1 MAVFQPVWEAVL
13 SFSSGLLLL
22 LLMSVVNPA
31 DAKERVLR
39 TGKPEEAGMSA
50 VRLDQAGRILEQET
64 KDGKCWRPRFWS
76 RGTALSSCIGVRESN
91 RRKPPARRRGPIPS
105 ICVASI
111 TKPVTA
117 SALMLLVERGMVG
130 LSDPVQKYLP
140 EFQGPERDKVRVQ
153 DLLSHVSGLPD
164 MLPEN
169 LELRKAHAPLSEFVR
184 RSLTTPLL
192 FAPRTSFSYQSMGIL
207 LAAEIVERLTKTP
220 LREFLK
226 REFFDPLGMNNT
238 MLGLGGRT
246 IEQTAWCQGSP
257 SYETSPS
264 DAERF
269 GANSRYWR
277 DMGHPWGGMHS
288 TVNDLAVFLQMF
300 LNGGIYAGKRVLAP
314 ATVEAMISDQNPKL
328 GTPWGLGWAMKRSHV
343 WNYFGDLSSNRT
355 FGHVGATG
363 TVAWADPERDLLCV
377 ILTTRPAS
385 QDNGSLLNRV
395 SNVVQSAIE
404 TQP

>member
-64 KDGKCWRPRFWS
+64 SSGQVLAASILVARHGIVVLHRGSGKQSPEAS
-76 RGTALSSCIGVRESN
+76 G
-91 RRKPPARRRGPIPS
+91 PPARPDTIYLL
-105 ICVASI
+105 ASI

-117 SALMLLVERGMVG
+117 CALMLLVERGMVG

-184 RSLTTPLL
+184 RSMTTPLL

-246 IEQTAWCQGSP
+246 IDQTAWCQGAP
-257 SYETSPS
+257 SYETSPA
-264 DAERF
+264 DTERF

-300 LNGGIYAGKRVLAP
+300 LNRGAYAGKRVLAP

>member
-1 MAVFQPVWEAVL
+1 MAVFQPVREAVF

-39 TGKPEEAGMSA
+39 TGPPEEAGMSA

-64 KDGKCWRPRFWS
+64 KEGHVLAASILVARHGIVVLHRGSGKQSPEAS
-76 RGTALSSCIGVRESN
+76 G
-91 RRKPPARRRGPIPS
+91 PPARPDTIYLL
-105 ICVASI
+105 ASI

-117 SALMLLVERGMVG
+117 CALMLLVERGMVG

-169 LELRKAHAPLSEFVR
+169 LELRRAHAPLSEFVR
-184 RSLTTPLL
+184 RSMTTPLL

-246 IEQTAWCQGSP
+246 IDQTAWCQGAP
-257 SYETSPS
+257 SYETSPA
-264 DAERF
+264 DTERF

-288 TVNDLAVFLQMF
+288 TVDDLAVFLQMF
-300 LNGGIYAGKRVLAP
+300 LNRGAYAGKRVLAP